1 MSHDEAQ
8 MTIETPS
15 CHMMIELSRHVS
27 LKKRTDGGPASLSGG
42 ADRSDKMAHEER
54 GHHVVI
60 FSLRVKNVPVMVQLL
75 FIEEGL

>member
-1 MSHDEAQ
+1 MV
-8 MTIETPS
+8 IEMPS

-27 LKKRTDGGPASLSGG
+27 LKKRTDEGLASLGGG

-60 FSLRVKNVPVMVQLL
+60 FSFLLCWPGLFLRAENGPQ
-75 FIEEGL
+75 